1 MEFYI
6 LRLEIEGKKMQID
19 VEGFGGCYMVVGGQI
34 FIVGR
39 VGGVFG
45 DFRL

>member
-1 MEFYI
+1 MELYT

-19 VEGFGGCYMVVGGQI
+19 VEGFGGCYMAVGGQI

-39 VGGVFG
+39 VGGALG
-45 DFRL
+45 DLRS